1 MIQTETETIGKGDK
15 GSVLKAYTQ
24 TKRTRI
30 YEYLCCFCAEEGRC
44 LSYDALHLVWLV
56 RLMKCFPVLTQR
68 AKQPKTHKCCY
79 PKQLTI
85 YNNCQKTII
94 KRLKSLMSR
103 GNDFMEHLKY
113 NNAKS
118 LNKKTKNKQ
127 RARNHS

>member
-1 MIQTETETIGKGDK
+1 MFSGFNTAR
-15 GSVLKAYTQ
+15 KA
-24 TKRTRI
+24 
-30 YEYLCCFCAEEGRC
+30 
-44 LSYDALHLVWLV
+44 
-56 RLMKCFPVLTQR
+56 
-68 AKQPKTHKCCY
+68 AKDSQMLLYAASASQKQKFSTYFQEDRFNY